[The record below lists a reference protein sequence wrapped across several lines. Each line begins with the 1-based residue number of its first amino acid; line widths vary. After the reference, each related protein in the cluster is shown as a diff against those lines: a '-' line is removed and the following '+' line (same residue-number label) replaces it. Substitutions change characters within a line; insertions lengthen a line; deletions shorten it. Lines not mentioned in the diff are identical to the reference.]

1 MIINFGWMDA
11 LRRLTLDIVCFIDA
25 KGFGGIIKLSSSPS
39 NILITFFM
47 EGRSIKYHRIHQS
60 PMMLNF
66 FAILI

>member
-39 NILITFFM
+39 NIPITFFY
-47 EGRSIKYHRIHQS
+47 GRAIYQI
-60 PMMLNF
+60 PLNTPKPYD
-66 FAILI
+66 A